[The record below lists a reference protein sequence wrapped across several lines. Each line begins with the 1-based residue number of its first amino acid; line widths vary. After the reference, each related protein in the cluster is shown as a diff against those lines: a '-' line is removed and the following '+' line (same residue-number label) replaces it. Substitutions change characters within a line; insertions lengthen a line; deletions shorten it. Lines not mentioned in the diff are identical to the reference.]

1 MQMLFLHGF
10 WALLILISYMLKFCV
25 IVLLFRVVVVVLS
38 IRLSDEPVLDPVK
51 IAVDA
56 VRWWLKH
63 APKLSLEWQQFE
75 MLH

>member
-1 MQMLFLHGF
+1 MQVLFLHGF

-38 IRLSDEPVLDPVK
+38 IRLSDEPVLGPVK

-63 APKLSLEWQQFE
+63 ATKLSLEWQQFE

>member
-1 MQMLFLHGF
+1 MQVLFLHGF

-38 IRLSDEPVLDPVK
+38 IRLSDEPVLGPVK